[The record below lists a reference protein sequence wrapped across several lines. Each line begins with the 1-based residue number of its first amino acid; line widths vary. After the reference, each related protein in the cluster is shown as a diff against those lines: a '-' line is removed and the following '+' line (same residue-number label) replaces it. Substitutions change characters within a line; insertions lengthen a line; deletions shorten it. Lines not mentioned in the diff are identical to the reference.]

1 MSMMEKQ
8 GQIVKELPT
17 TGSTP
22 VIELDGVWAS
32 YNGQAV
38 LEDIHLQVQES
49 DFIGLIGPNG
59 GGKTTLLKVILGLL
73 APTRGDVRVMGTK
86 VAEGRCHIGYVPQ
99 MVQFDRQF
107 PIRVW
112 EVVQM
117 GLLGC
122 RKPFQPLSRAE
133 RETIQHALEQVEMAD
148 LSQRAIGEL
157 SVGQRQRVYI
167 ARALTTS
174 PSILLLDEPTASV
187 DPQVANNIYDL
198 LSRINRTVTILMVS
212 HDMNAVSSYVK
223 TIGCLNRRLHYHG
236 SKEITQDMMDAIYE
250 CPVDLIAHGL
260 PHRVLSPH
268 TPPAQEDR

>member
-1 MSMMEKQ
+1 MTDTDHTA
-8 GQIVKELPT
+8 P
-17 TGSTP
+17 P
-22 VIELDGVWAS
+22 VIEISGVSAS
-32 YNGQAV
+32 YNSHPV
-38 LEDIHLQVQES
+38 LEDINLTVHET

-73 APTRGDVRVMGTK
+73 KPARGSVRIMGKT
-86 VAEGRCHIGYVPQ
+86 VEDGRCSVGYVPQ
-99 MVQFDRQF
+99 VVEMDREF

-122 RKPFQPLSRAE
+122 RKPFQRISATE
-133 RETIQHALEQVEMAD
+133 RDVIRHALTQVDMLEMEQR
-148 LSQRAIGEL
+148 SIGEL

-167 ARALTTS
+167 ARALATS

-187 DPQVANNIYDL
+187 DPQIAASVYDML
-198 LSRINRTVTILMVS
+198 AQLNQTVTIIMVS
-212 HDMNAVSSYVK
+212 HDMNAVSAYVK
-223 TIGCLNRRLHYHG
+223 TIGCLNRTLHYHG
-236 SKEITQDMMDAIYE
+236 TKEITEEMAQAMYE

-268 TPPAQEDR
+268 VHAHSHDHNGGHTHD

>member
-1 MSMMEKQ
+1 MTDSDHSA
-8 GQIVKELPT
+8 V
-17 TGSTP
+17 P
-22 VIELDGVWAS
+22 VIEIENVSAS
-32 YNGQAV
+32 YNSHAV
-38 LEDIHLQVQES
+38 LEDVNLRVYET

-73 APTRGDVRVMGTK
+73 KPTRGSVRIMGKT
-86 VAEGRCHIGYVPQ
+86 VEDGRCSVGYVPQ
-99 MVQFDRQF
+99 VVEMDREF

-122 RKPFQPLSRAE
+122 RKPFQRISATE
-133 RETIQHALEQVEMAD
+133 REVIRYALTQVDMLEME
-148 LSQRAIGEL
+148 QRAIGQL

-167 ARALTTS
+167 ARALATS

-187 DPQVANNIYDL
+187 DPQIAASVYDML
-198 LSRINRTVTILMVS
+198 AQLNQTVTIIMVS
-212 HDMNAVSSYVK
+212 HDMNAISAYVK
-223 TIGCLNRRLHYHG
+223 TIGCLNKTLHYHG
-236 SKEITQDMMDAIYE
+236 TKEITEAMAQAMYE

-268 TPPAQEDR
+268 IQTDSLSDTREHHHD

>member
-1 MSMMEKQ
+1 MEKVQ
-8 GQIVKELPT
+8 VETIPNNA
-17 TGSTP
+17 P
-22 VIELDGVWAS
+22 VIEMKGVWAG
-32 YNGQAV
+32 YNGQTV
-38 LEDIHLQVQES
+38 LEDIHLQVEEA

-73 APTRGDVRVMGTK
+73 SPTRGEVRVMGKK
-86 VAEGRCHIGYVPQ
+86 VADGRCHIGYVPQ
-99 MVQFDRQF
+99 LVQFDHQF

-112 EVVQM
+112 EVVGM

-122 RKPFQPLSRAE
+122 RKPFRPLSRAE
-133 RETIQHALEQVEMAD
+133 RETIRYALEKVEMAA

-174 PSILLLDEPTASV
+174 PQILLLDEPTANV
-187 DPQVANNIYDL
+187 DPQVANNIYEL
-198 LSRINRTVTILMVS
+198 LRELNRTVTILMVS
-212 HDMNAVSSYVK
+212 HDMNAISSHVK

-236 SKEITQDMMDAIYE
+236 TREITQDMMDAIYN

-260 PHRVLSPH
+260 PHRVLAPH
-268 TPPAQEDR
+268 ISAEEK